1 MHPDQPDTY
10 ILVLLVVVVVHT
22 CMHGHMPE
30 RTCSRAYCT
39 SICSSLWPP
48 PCQLPTRT
56 TSIQHTRIQTQILTS
71 RVRVHARAY
80 IPRRWILSTAAVAT
94 GAVHLASVSAVLVLH
109 PGRWP
114 ASVLE
119 LVSFPLPLRRAR
131 AVYFN
136 LFLIPFVSLSFCVG
150 TSSL

>member
-1 MHPDQPDTY
+1 MPASDQDNLHTTYTHPDADS
-10 ILVLLVVVVVHT
+10 H
-22 CMHGHMPE
+22 
-30 RTCSRAYCT
+30 
-39 SICSSLWPP
+39 
-48 PCQLPTRT
+48 
-56 TSIQHTRIQTQILTS
+56 
-71 RVRVHARAY
+71 VRVHARAYTY

-150 TSSL
+150 TSSP